1 MNTYNVNTKCC
12 EKKWLFV
19 YTGIASD
26 VRPMA
31 NRPVVDP
38 PALSQITCL
47 GGPADETDYSDN
59 VKRNLQRKDETSF
72 VKLCREGG
80 HKGK

>member
-1 MNTYNVNTKCC
+1 
-12 EKKWLFV
+12 
-19 YTGIASD
+19 
-26 VRPMA
+26 MA

-38 PALSQITCL
+38 PALSQISCL
-47 GGPADETDYSDN
+47 GGPTDEADHSDT
-59 VKRNLQRKDETSF
+59 VKKNLQRKDETSF